1 MQLVES
7 ELGSDWARKVAPSFD
22 ARRAVLLDDRWA
34 SVREDFARVWV
45 GDEEAQTHSFANVDA
60 AAKRQAEWWLTR
72 AKREKRTDVE
82 AFYASVGEGEQEW
95 RDEVAVVTGA
105 APGSIAGAVV
115 ADLLRGGATVVAT
128 TSRLDKARLAFFREL
143 YRDHASTG
151 AALWVLPA
159 NLASFADVDA
169 LVEWVSNPVVETAGG
184 QKTELRPALAPTLV
198 FPFAAPPVQGTAADA
213 GSRAE
218 VEFRIL
224 LWGVERLVTGL
235 AAQGADHRIGRR
247 VHVVL
252 PGSPNRGMFG
262 GDGAYGEAKAAFD
275 AFVTRWQ
282 AEKDWAQ
289 RVSLAHAHIGWVRGT
304 GLMGHNDPLVD
315 AVTAAG
321 VRTWSPQEMAAELL
335 ALCTPESRAAAAEA
349 PVVTD
354 LTGGLG
360 DAKLDMA
367 ALAKEAQTA
376 SSSSVVEEGEERARL
391 ETTDELLAMTHP
403 AGWGTEQPT
412 MDWPSIKAKPEDLVV
427 IVGAGEVGPVGS
439 MRTRFEMEV
448 EDHLSPAGVLELA
461 WTTGL
466 IVWEQQ
472 PKAGWHDVA
481 SGEPLTEAEVVEKYA
496 EQIESSVGIRRYRDD
511 GSMVDNTAP
520 LVVPVFL
527 EEDTSFVVRTRDEA
541 DAFVEADPSKTRITP
556 TEDGDWLVTRL
567 AGSQIRVPR
576 RFKLSRFVGA
586 QVPDGFDPKVWGLGS
601 MTESVDRLAAWN
613 LVATVDAFI
622 SSGFEPA
629 ELLRWIHPTKFANTQ
644 GTGIGGMQS
653 TRKMYV
659 DALLGEQP
667 PNDVLQEAL
676 PNVIAAHTVQ
686 AYLGGYGAMVH
697 PVAACATAAVSV
709 EEGVDK
715 IRLDKASVVVAGGF
729 DDLGIEGILGFGN
742 MSATADTAEMLAKG
756 IDERHV
762 CRPNDRRRGG
772 FVEGQGGG
780 TVVLARGDVALEMG
794 LPVLGVIAYAGSF
807 ADGIHTSIP
816 APGMGALG
824 AGIGGSSSPLAK
836 GLASVGLSADD
847 LAVVSKHDTS
857 TAANDPNEST
867 LHEKLAESL
876 GRSAGNPL
884 FVVSQKSLT
893 GHAKGGAAAFQINGL
908 CQMLATGTLPP
919 NRGLDCVDEDLAEH
933 EHLVWLRRSLETG
946 PFKAGVLTSLGF
958 GHVSAMVAVA
968 HPGAFV
974 ASLSKSQK
982 DAWLAAATA
991 RLVAGEARRLDAM
1004 TGGAP
1009 LFEKAEKRRFASAD
1023 MADTKAD
1030 ETAMLVDP
1038 AARLGDNGVYARATL
1053 GGRGGPPGL

>member
-1 MQLVES
+1 MRRAAGPSRNLEAEKQSAPDAKTAAAGAERPADLTYTAADATKTLAALRTKVRPDQIGTADTIEALCDGVSSRRNQLLVDLGAELSLGAIDGAAEAEWKALSANVDKLARTYKPFGPVLTEAVQEQLRKFAGAAGSKPAAIVDRVKDTWQLGPGWVSHVQAELAAGLRDGSSTRGGDLGFGIDLKDLPAVVDHAVQAVGKAQGVQVDLPATGGGDGAMVDSAALDEFTASVTGKDGVLASTARHLLGQLGLNEPVAEESEDLDAELVQLVES

-22 ARRAVLLDDRWA
+22 ERRAVLLDDRWA

-45 GDEEAQTHSFANVDA
+45 GDEEAREHSFVGLDDA
-60 AAKRQAEWWLTR
+60 AKAQAGWWLDR
-72 AKREKRTDVE
+72 ARREKRDDLISFYDGAISRSTDD
-82 AFYASVGEGEQEW
+82 AKQWS
-95 RDEVAVVTGA
+95 DEVAVVTGA

-128 TSRLDKARLAFFREL
+128 TSRLDQERLAFFRGL
-143 YRDHASTG
+143 YQDHASTG

-159 NLASFADVDA
+159 NLASFTDVDA
-169 LVEWVSNPVVETAGG
+169 LVEWISAPVVETAGG

-252 PGSPNRGMFG
+252 PGSPNRGRFG

-275 AFVTRWQ
+275 AFVTRWH
-282 AEKDWAQ
+282 AEKEWAQ

-315 AVTAAG
+315 AVTEAG

-335 ALCTPESRAAAAEA
+335 DLCTPQQREAAAES
-349 PVVTD
+349 PIVTD

-360 DAKLDMA
+360 EVDLDLA
-367 ALAKEAQTA
+367 ALAREAREQA
-376 SSSSVVEEGEERARL
+376 DAKPVVEDGSRPV
-391 ETTDELLAMTHP
+391 ETRRHDALLALTHP
-403 AGWGTEQPT
+403 AGWGVEQPT

-439 MRTRFEMEV
+439 ARTRFEMEV

-472 PKAGWHDVA
+472 PVAGWHDVE
-481 SGEPLTEAEVVEKYA
+481 SGEPLTEAEIVEKYA
-496 EQIESSVGIRRYRDD
+496 EQIEGNVGIRRYRDD
-511 GSMVDNTAP
+511 GDMVDNTAP

-527 EEDTSFVVRTRDEA
+527 EEDTSFVVRTKDEA
-541 DAFVEADPSKTRITP
+541 DAFAEADPKKTRIAP

-756 IDERHV
+756 IDEKHV

-780 TVVLARGDVALEMG
+780 TDRAR
-794 LPVLGVIAYAGSF
+794 P
-807 ADGIHTSIP
+807 
-816 APGMGALG
+816 
-824 AGIGGSSSPLAK
+824 
-836 GLASVGLSADD
+836 
-847 LAVVSKHDTS
+847 
-857 TAANDPNEST
+857 
-867 LHEKLAESL
+867 
-876 GRSAGNPL
+876 
-884 FVVSQKSLT
+884 
-893 GHAKGGAAAFQINGL
+893 
-908 CQMLATGTLPP
+908 
-919 NRGLDCVDEDLAEH
+919 
-933 EHLVWLRRSLETG
+933 W
-946 PFKAGVLTSLGF
+946 
-958 GHVSAMVAVA
+958 
-968 HPGAFV
+968 
-974 ASLSKSQK
+974 
-982 DAWLAAATA
+982 
-991 RLVAGEARRLDAM
+991 
-1004 TGGAP
+1004 
-1009 LFEKAEKRRFASAD
+1009 
-1023 MADTKAD
+1023 
-1030 ETAMLVDP
+1030 
-1038 AARLGDNGVYARATL
+1038 
-1053 GGRGGPPGL
+1053 